1 MTLKSLGVAAFVA
14 ACAGLGYWF
23 VALRELGRLRARREA
38 GLPIC
43 DALPGYALPSVS
55 ILKPLAGVEPN
66 LAENLGSFCRQDY
79 PDYEVIFGVADADD
93 PAAGVARKAMREHPS
108 CRTRLIIGEWSAAA
122 TCQAA
127 NRKVANLCAM
137 QPEARGDLIVVAD
150 SDTRV
155 SPQYL
160 RWVAAGFSAAKG
172 GTRLPVGAVTC
183 IYRGAPATGGLWA
196 TLGSL
201 FINDHFMP
209 SVLVAAR
216 LGPLDFCLG
225 ATMAVRRHTLHE
237 IGGFAAL
244 ADHLADD
251 RMLGRLVYERGYGIA
266 LSPYVVEHDVAE
278 TSFSDLWHH
287 EVRWHRTIFSARPL
301 GYAFSFV
308 TYVLPLAGIAAACL
322 RNAAGWSLLG
332 AAVVMRL
339 ALHERARRA
348 LDGSR
353 MDPLW
358 VLPLRDLLSAG
369 EWAAGFFAN
378 RVGWRGRRLSIDKSG
393 KITRET

>member
-1 MTLKSLGVAAFVA
+1 MPLKPLGVAAFVA
-14 ACAGLGYWF
+14 ACAGLGYWIA
-23 VALRELGRLRARREA
+23 ALRELGRLRIKREA
-38 GLPIC
+38 GLPVW
-43 DALPGYALPSVS
+43 DGDDGHERAWPSVS
-55 ILKPLAGVEPN
+55 ILKPLAGREPN
-66 LAENLGSFCRQDY
+66 LPENLGSFCRQDY
-79 PDYEVIFGVADADD
+79 PDYEVIFGIADADD
-93 PAAGVARKAMREHPS
+93 PAADVARQVMREHPS
-108 CRTRLIIGEWSAAA
+108 CRSRLIIGDCSAAA
-122 TCQAA
+122 TFKAA

-155 SPQYL
+155 DSGYL
-160 RWVAAGFSAAKG
+160 RWIAAAFSP
-172 GTRLPVGAVTC
+172 RSVGAVTC
-183 IYRGAPATGGLWA
+183 VYRGAPATAGLWA
-196 TLGSL
+196 TLGAL
-201 FINDHFMP
+201 FINDQFMP

-225 ATMAVRRHTLHE
+225 ATMAVRRQTLHE

-278 TSFSDLWHH
+278 ASLTDLWHH
-287 EVRWHRTIFSARPL
+287 EVRWHRTILSARPL

-308 TYVLPLAGIAAACL
+308 TYVVPLAGIAAACL

-332 AAVVMRL
+332 VAVMMRL
-339 ALHERARRA
+339 ALHQTAHRA

-353 MDPLW
+353 VYPLW
-358 VLPLRDLLSAG
+358 LLPLRDFLSFG
-369 EWAAGFFAN
+369 EWAAGFLAN